1 MKIDDKVIT
10 LVDKHEV
17 PKGTF
22 GIVDSIEG
30 KNIWVAVYIPANS
43 DTPWD
48 IMRYTEKELK
58 LQ

>member
-22 GIVDSIEG
+22 GVVDNIDG
-30 KNIWVAVYIPANS
+30 K
-43 DTPWD
+43 D
-48 IMRYTEKELK
+48 I
-58 LQ
+58 